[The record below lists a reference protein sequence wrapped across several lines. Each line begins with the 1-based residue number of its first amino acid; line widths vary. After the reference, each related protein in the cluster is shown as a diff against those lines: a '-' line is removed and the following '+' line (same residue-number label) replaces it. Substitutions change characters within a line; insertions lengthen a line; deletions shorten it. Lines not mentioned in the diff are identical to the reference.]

1 MRDSIMCRP
10 VYAPLARRSLAR
22 TPAVP
27 IKYWPH
33 FVWCQTSAAVVAGA
47 SCMRPAAQQVLRVQF
62 ADGYAH
68 SKGALTTL
76 HEAALWDGQRSR
88 FGTYT
93 KRSLPAEALPAIYF
107 FALGTALA

>member
-1 MRDSIMCRP
+1 MRDSIISRP
-10 VYAPLARRSLAR
+10 VYAPLARARSHARGTDQILALASTLR
-22 TPAVP
+22 
-27 IKYWPH
+27 
-33 FVWCQTSAAVVAGA
+33 GA
-47 SCMRPAAQQVLRVQF
+47 KRVRRLWQVRPAAQQVLRVQF

-76 HEAALWDGQRSR
+76 HEAALWDGHRSR
-88 FGTYT
+88 FGTNP

>member
-1 MRDSIMCRP
+1 MRDSIISRP
-10 VYAPLARRSLAR
+10 VYAPLARARSHARGTDQILALASLR
-22 TPAVP
+22 
-27 IKYWPH
+27 
-33 FVWCQTSAAVVAGA
+33 GA
-47 SCMRPAAQQVLRVQF
+47 RRVRRLWQVRPAAQQVLRVQF

-76 HEAALWDGQRSR
+76 HEAALWDGHRSR
-88 FGTYT
+88 FGTNP

>member
-1 MRDSIMCRP
+1 MRDSIISRP
-10 VYAPLARRSLAR
+10 VYAPLARARSHALGTDQILALASTLR
-22 TPAVP
+22 
-27 IKYWPH
+27 
-33 FVWCQTSAAVVAGA
+33 GA
-47 SCMRPAAQQVLRVQF
+47 RRVRRLWQVLRVQF

-76 HEAALWDGQRSR
+76 HEAALWDGHRSR
-88 FGTYT
+88 FGTNP